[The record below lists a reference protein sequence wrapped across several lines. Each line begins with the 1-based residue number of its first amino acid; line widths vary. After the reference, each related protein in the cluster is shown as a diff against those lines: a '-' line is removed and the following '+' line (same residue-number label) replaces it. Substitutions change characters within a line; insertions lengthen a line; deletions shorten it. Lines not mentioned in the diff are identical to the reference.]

1 MSSKRFRLM
10 KRLVH
15 FNDNTQI
22 TGTIDQF
29 FKVRPMF
36 SHLNAVFRS
45 KTTLEA
51 HGVPL
56 TPEQTAMG
64 VTSQIVSVLAST
76 MSSSTTTAIFAD
88 NFFTSLEIVRYLK
101 DKNCRYTGTARDN
114 RIGKP
119 PLKIIKEM
127 ENKAVP
133 RGTYDY
139 VTSDD
144 GILALRWKDNR
155 IVTLLSTDMG
165 AEPISSVYRY
175 CSETKR
181 KEQVSCPAVIK
192 SYNANMGGID
202 KSDMLVHL
210 YRTPMKSKRWYMRM
224 FAYSVDISLTNAWV
238 FYRRDCKAIGFLD
251 GLYSGKL
258 AARGHSHRIPEGA
271 QHLKAASALLFAIPT
286 PVRGHRSTNPAIH
299 VRFDMSLFHA
309 PVYTNRQTCKYCS
322 RKGNIMRSNVV
333 CRVCKVHLCLNAGRN
348 CFLKY
353 HEAVA

>member
-1 MSSKRFRLM
+1 
-10 KRLVH
+10 
-15 FNDNTQI
+15 
-22 TGTIDQF
+22 
-29 FKVRPMF
+29 
-36 SHLNAVFRS
+36 
-45 KTTLEA
+45 
-51 HGVPL
+51 
-56 TPEQTAMG
+56 
-64 VTSQIVSVLAST
+64 
-76 MSSSTTTAIFAD
+76 
-88 NFFTSLEIVRYLK
+88 
-101 DKNCRYTGTARDN
+101 
-114 RIGKP
+114 
-119 PLKIIKEM
+119 M

-155 IVTLLSTDMG
+155 IVTLLCDMG

-192 SYNANMGGID
+192 SYNTNMGGID

-210 YRTPMKSKRWYMRM
+210 YRTPKKSKRWYMRM

-238 FYRRDCKAIGFLD
+238 FYRRDCKAIGFLE
-251 GLYSGKL
+251 GLSLKIFRIQVFREASSQRSL
-258 AARGHSHRIPEGA
+258 TSHPRRSS
-271 QHLKAASALLFAIPT
+271 ASQGSLSTSVAIPT

-309 PVYTNRQTCKYCS
+309 PDYTNQQTCKYCS

-333 CRVCKVHLCLNAGRN
+333 CRVCKVHLCLNADRN